1 MTTTWEESGAGAV
14 REAVR
19 DLLEDIKLVPDF
31 GPLRTDDYRE
41 GYSAARNDVVPI
53 VDARLGELMDVYIAL
68 EIAQTLFSGG
78 GLGEFLTRR
87 IPTWGD
93 KTPVERMASGEAA
106 AVIELLA
113 AEYEGQVG

>member
-1 MTTTWEESGAGAV
+1 MTTTWDESGPGSV

-19 DLLEDIKLVPDF
+19 GLLEDIKFVPDF
-31 GPLRTDDYRE
+31 GPVRTDDYRE
-41 GYSAARNDVVPI
+41 GYSAARNDVVPM

-68 EIAQTLFSGG
+68 DIAQALFTDV
-78 GLGEFLTRR
+78 GLGEFLTKR
-87 IPTWGD
+87 IPVWGNR
-93 KTPVERMASGEAA
+93 TPIERMASGEAA